1 LSFHTDNCEIMG
13 LFCLEAAAAG
23 GESLIASSWNVY
35 NELAA
40 KRPDILSTLAGEWV
54 LDTFKDYNWAP
65 PRYRRF
71 LDKSGEDNVV
81 MRFSRYGMTGWQE
94 ERNPQ
99 LPEPTPAQVEAIDAV
114 QFIATA
120 NALRI
125 ALVDGDMLFVNDM
138 ALMHARD
145 SFTENGQYLKRHY
158 LKMLFSDP
166 VQSWPISEYAK
177 IGWDKIYGP
186 NLPDGRRKE
195 LWDPTYVP
203 GLEGGEA
210 DNG

>member
-1 LSFHTDNCEIMG
+1 
-13 LFCLEAAAAG
+13 
-23 GESLIASSWNVY
+23 
-35 NELAA
+35 
-40 KRPDILSTLAGEWV
+40 
-54 LDTFKDYNWAP
+54 
-65 PRYRRF
+65 
-71 LDKSGEDNVV
+71 

-114 QFIATA
+114 QFIAAA
-120 NALRI
+120 NTLRI

-166 VQSWPISEYAK
+166 VQSWPVPEYAK
-177 IGWDKIYGP
+177 IAWDKIYGP

-195 LWDPTYVP
+195 LWDPTYIP
-203 GLEGGEA
+203 GLEGGES